1 MAETRDVKI
10 SVTGN
15 AMPIMTTILAYRA
28 DNAALNASLK
38 PQ

>member
-1 MAETRDVKI
+1 MDETRDVRI

-15 AMPIMTTILAYRA
+15 AMPMMTTILAYRA

-38 PQ
+38 S